1 MDWATAAVL
10 VALIMGPVLL
20 CSWCCWLLHED
31 SNTSRF
37 IKEVLQAVG
46 GLIKEF
52 LEAVGAFVKVIVEA
66 SGPMFLLALVLVLL
80 FIAFSFWDRL
90 NFHEEIIIGIAYG
103 GLLVLACYLR
113 TPWRQ

>member
-31 SNTSRF
+31 SNVSEL
-37 IKEVLQAVG
+37 IKEVL
-46 GLIKEF
+46 
-52 LEAVGAFVKVIVEA
+52 EAVVKVIVEA
-66 SGPMFLLALVLVLL
+66 SGPMFPVALVLVLVL
-80 FIAFSFWDRL
+80 LVIAFSFWDRL
-90 NFHEEIIIGIAYG
+90 NFQEEIIIGIAYG